1 VAYLGVLRYGV
12 FSVWGNLAM
21 AAFVIR
27 TLLVFGKSTIL
38 VIYYKDIISIRGIN
52 SIWDSGLMEYD
63 GMGYMGQI
71 YL

>member
-1 VAYLGVLRYGV
+1 MEYSVYGV
-12 FSVWGNLAM
+12 CVAM
-21 AAFVIR
+21 GAFVIR

-52 SIWDSGLMEYD
+52 SIWDSGLVEYD
-63 GMGYMGQI
+63 GVGYMGQI